1 MELCMSQKERDRLRV
16 LHDLSEGRVKQRE
29 AGALMGLSVRQV
41 RRILRRYEALGDA
54 GVVHGLRNRRSNRKI
69 PNKLKVQALK
79 HVRVRYRDFGPT
91 RGCPEWR

>member
-69 PNKLKVQALK
+69 P
-79 HVRVRYRDFGPT
+79 RRRRPT
-91 RGCPEWR
+91 RTLKQLVEALESVP